1 MTSKEFNSKYVK
13 NGKILP
19 NDVDKIE
26 GNLDLYNNKISKIEN
41 LPDKIKGDLNLGN
54 NKISK
59 IENLPDKIE
68 GDLYL
73 YNNNISKIE
82 NLPDKIEEGLYLGG
96 NPLPKRYKGKSFDE
110 LKKMLHKEKVL
121 DRILSK

>member
-1 MTSKEFNSKYVK
+1 MKFKEALTEAKKIKMTSKEFNSKYVK

-26 GNLDLYNNKISKIEN
+26 GSLDLS
-41 LPDKIKGDLNLGN
+41 D

-68 GDLYL
+68 GSLYL
-73 YNNNISKIE
+73 HNNKISVIE
-82 NLPDKIEEGLYLGG
+82 NLPDKIEGDLDLRY
-96 NPLPKRYKGKSFDE
+96 NPLPKRYRDKSFDE
-110 LKKMLHKEKVL
+110 LKKIVHKEKVL
-121 DRILSK
+121 NRILRK

>member
-26 GNLDLYNNKISKIEN
+26 GSLDLS
-41 LPDKIKGDLNLGN
+41 D